1 MDGEE
6 FYKGLRYE
14 FDPGHNRDVKEA
26 YIPVKIGVGEWT
38 EFMNK
43 VLTEVMRKEG
53 FVPSTHIEEVPVI
66 RGNCRGRV
74 DHKWQKKNEIV
85 LVEHENNILKVD
97 FEIDNLLNSDG
108 DLKVLITYSS
118 DSSKRDELRKKLLQQ
133 LKEHRTNRKFEF
145 LLIMGKDDDMNAY
158 NDWEAFQYRPS
169 FEEAP
174 VTHLIPESSIK

>member
-6 FYKGLRYE
+6 FYELFEVE
-14 FDPGHNRDVKEA
+14 FNPKNNHDVKEA
-26 YIPVKIGVGEWT
+26 FDKDKVEPAEWTDLMRKVLVKIMQNAGFDPTTYE
-38 EFMNK
+38 K
-43 VLTEVMRKEG
+43 EV
-53 FVPSTHIEEVPVI
+53 SLI
-66 RGNCRGRV
+66 RGNGRGRV
-74 DHKWQKKNEIV
+74 DHKWQGQNETVFI
-85 LVEHENNILKVD
+85 EHENNITNIHS
-97 FEIDNLLNSDG
+97 EIKNLLNSDG

-133 LKEHRTNRKFEF
+133 LKEHKTNRKFEF